1 MRPKN
6 NISLYQIGG
15 DDSTINNL
23 YCEEN
28 CVSNIDIILTSR
40 IEQKGCIDVQ
50 DNMPRIYGQTEVL
63 NLITQESGVAS
74 WNICVGQLEARTR
87 QVG

>member
-1 MRPKN
+1 M
-6 NISLYQIGG
+6 
-15 DDSTINNL
+15 
-23 YCEEN
+23 
-28 CVSNIDIILTSR
+28 SNIDRILTSR

-50 DNMPRIYGQTEVL
+50 DNMPRIYGQSEVL

-87 QVG
+87 QVGEVEQGGAGHVRGEGAGACDGEEV